1 MFCFPHK
8 VKWFH
13 GSKEVNVGIMREG
26 EEESR
31 VSEASSKHRDSSE
44 VGQGATTQHLCSGTL
59 LKGRRL
65 GSLCKQSSNK
75 ISAVS
80 LHRFR
85 SLQQEE
91 AWIHI

>member
-1 MFCFPHK
+1 M
-8 VKWFH
+8 
-13 GSKEVNVGIMREG
+13 GSMREG

-59 LKGRRL
+59 LQGRRL